1 MYIHTYIYAFYLRE
15 AGGAQSLWSHIFF
28 IWTKVWF
35 FHIARQI
42 RFSFMAIHSIVGKL
56 MIISFII
63 AAVRYKEL
71 LVDSKPFVEE
81 VVRGAEE
88 TRWAPFW
95 SQHFSLDLGVGFF
108 NIWVFNSFIFKNNYL
123 NFLIEMSWPWNNLWW
138 SFLKTYISI
147 NYLPL

>member
-1 MYIHTYIYAFYLRE
+1 
-15 AGGAQSLWSHIFF
+15 
-28 IWTKVWF
+28 
-35 FHIARQI
+35 
-42 RFSFMAIHSIVGKL
+42 MAIHSIVRKL

-63 AAVRYKEL
+63 AAVCYKEL

-108 NIWVFNSFIFKNNYL
+108 NI
-123 NFLIEMSWPWNNLWW
+123 
-138 SFLKTYISI
+138 
-147 NYLPL
+147 

>member
-1 MYIHTYIYAFYLRE
+1 
-15 AGGAQSLWSHIFF
+15 
-28 IWTKVWF
+28 
-35 FHIARQI
+35 
-42 RFSFMAIHSIVGKL
+42 

-63 AAVRYKEL
+63 AVVRYKEL

-108 NIWVFNSFIFKNNYL
+108 NI
-123 NFLIEMSWPWNNLWW
+123 
-138 SFLKTYISI
+138 
-147 NYLPL
+147 

>member
-1 MYIHTYIYAFYLRE
+1 
-15 AGGAQSLWSHIFF
+15 
-28 IWTKVWF
+28 
-35 FHIARQI
+35 
-42 RFSFMAIHSIVGKL
+42 MAIHSIVGKL

-63 AAVRYKEL
+63 AAVVVCYKEL

-108 NIWVFNSFIFKNNYL
+108 NI
-123 NFLIEMSWPWNNLWW
+123 
-138 SFLKTYISI
+138 
-147 NYLPL
+147 

>member
-1 MYIHTYIYAFYLRE
+1 
-15 AGGAQSLWSHIFF
+15 
-28 IWTKVWF
+28 
-35 FHIARQI
+35 
-42 RFSFMAIHSIVGKL
+42 MAIHSIVGKL

-88 TRWAPFW
+88 TRWAPLW

-108 NIWVFNSFIFKNNYL
+108 NI
-123 NFLIEMSWPWNNLWW
+123 
-138 SFLKTYISI
+138 
-147 NYLPL
+147 